1 MAASETSRAE
11 RQMKRWQLRSRR
23 IATARKLLPASI
35 VVILLAMTAW
45 IVARALLPESLARI
59 PIAEVMPNPRYFGRD
74 DKDRPFQ
81 ISALKAL
88 RNAATDKTVVLT
100 DPSISL
106 GGSRMGAKTAA
117 FHLDNGVLT
126 LQGDVAF
133 DDGSGSKLTADQAI
147 VDTKAGVVRGE
158 KASSGGSGVHV
169 EGPMGDIRADAYEVT
184 DQGKRIV
191 LRGAVH
197 GRVTSRGKR

>member
-100 DPSISL
+100 DPSICSAASAPSL
-106 GGSRMGAKTAA
+106 WWSAA
-117 FHLDNGVLT
+117 
-126 LQGDVAF
+126 
-133 DDGSGSKLTADQAI
+133 SG
-147 VDTKAGVVRGE
+147 
-158 KASSGGSGVHV
+158 
-169 EGPMGDIRADAYEVT
+169 
-184 DQGKRIV
+184 
-191 LRGAVH
+191 
-197 GRVTSRGKR
+197 